1 MLNVSL
7 IQAAFPEVQISRLIA
22 DSGQKYVF
30 AAGYGAGQVA
40 LKLIKPSGSSLE
52 RTQREIDAVSKL
64 NLLYVPKI
72 FSAGARS
79 IAADA
84 YLFLIEE
91 FIQGSTFRA
100 LFSQVGRLP
109 VVDAVGLIDQLL
121 NACLDFECARI
132 VHRDLKPEN
141 LMRDAAGKLWVID
154 FGLARHLDLSSL
166 TADGAYGVGTAGYM
180 APEQFRN
187 LKAEINSRADLY
199 AVGMIGYE
207 ALAGAHPYFTVGL
220 HPFDLAR
227 KMESQDAPLLNLP
240 DDTSGMLAPFI
251 NLLIQRFP
259 SRRPQSA
266 SEAREYFTP
275 IRKHYLPHVA

>member
-1 MLNVSL
+1 MLNVSA
-7 IQAAFPEVQISRLIA
+7 IQAAFPEVQISRVIA

-30 AAGYGAGQVA
+30 AATHGATPVA
-40 LKLIKPSGSSLE
+40 LKLIKPSGDSLE

-64 NLLYVPKI
+64 NCPYVPKI
-72 FSAGARS
+72 FGAGARA
-79 IAADA
+79 IAPDT

-91 FIQGSTFRA
+91 FIQASTFRVV
-100 LFSQVGRLP
+100 LNQVGRLSVP
-109 VVDAVGLIDQLL
+109 QVVGLLDQLL
-121 NACLDFECARI
+121 SACLDFERARI

-141 LMRDAAGKLWVID
+141 IMGDVSGKLWVID
-154 FGLARHLDLSSL
+154 FGVARHLDLSSL

-199 AVGMIGYE
+199 AVGIIGHE
-207 ALAGAHPYFTVGL
+207 ALAGGHPFYTPGL
-220 HPFDLAR
+220 HPFNLAK

-240 DDTSGMLAPFI
+240 DDASGKLALFVNMLV
-251 NLLIQRFP
+251 QRFP

-266 SEAREYFTP
+266 GEAIEYFAP
-275 IRKHYLPHVA
+275 IRKHYLSST